1 MRNILH
7 RLTIIAAIII
17 AIASCSGPTPPME
30 KQAQFFAGVFLLQS
44 TGDPYSAKTIGLF
57 HELETLT
64 GIDAAA
70 AMKLLN
76 SYREKPAQWQNLY
89 TGITP
94 LLTAAEKKF
103 QTAVLK
109 QETCP
114 PAPLK
119 GK

>member
-7 RLTIIAAIII
+7 RLAVIAVIIIAA
-17 AIASCSGPTPPME
+17 ASCSAPTPSRE
-30 KQAQFFAGVFLLQS
+30 KQEQFFAGVFLLQS

-70 AMKLLN
+70 AMKLLDK
-76 SYREKPAQWQNLY
+76 YREKPRLWQDLFQ
-89 TGITP
+89 GILS
-94 LLTAAEKKF
+94 LLTAAENKPPA
-103 QTAVLK
+103 AVLK
-109 QETCP
+109 QESCQ